1 MGRKAQNLKTGLIV
15 YNLAI
20 LGMFLVFILT
30 IESNSEIILTGFVLF
45 FGNLVLP
52 FLGFL
57 REEIWGKYGE
67 PYEEQMVSPLLKGL
81 KNFKKSNK
89 IEKWYALSYL
99 SWSIAALIVIYVG
112 WVLR

>member
-57 REEIWGKYGE
+57 REEIWGKYVVARGDT
-67 PYEEQMVSPLLKGL
+67 
-81 KNFKKSNK
+81 
-89 IEKWYALSYL
+89 
-99 SWSIAALIVIYVG
+99 SIAALIVICVG